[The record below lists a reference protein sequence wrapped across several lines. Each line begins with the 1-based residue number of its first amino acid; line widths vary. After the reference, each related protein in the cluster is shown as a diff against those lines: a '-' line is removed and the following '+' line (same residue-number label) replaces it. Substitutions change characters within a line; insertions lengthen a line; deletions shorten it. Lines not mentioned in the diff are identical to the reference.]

1 MTATTLPKKVLVTG
15 AYGLIGNLVYARL
28 AAQPAAYQV
37 FGLVKSREPSPR
49 AAALD
54 LTTIPAEKLHVADVS
69 DFAAV
74 AQALAGMEAV
84 VHLAADPDGRA
95 GWDSVLANNII
106 GAHNVFEAARQAGV
120 RRVIYASTN
129 QVVFGYGAEEANRPL
144 LAGRFDQVNAAAYR
158 PIDHTRP
165 ARPLSDYACSK
176 VFGEALAHM
185 YAYQYGL
192 SCLCL
197 RIGWVVADDRLPS
210 ARARSLW
217 CSQRDIVQ
225 LVERCLNAPDSLR
238 FDVFFGQS
246 DNRYNLVDI
255 QHARDVLG
263 YAPQDRAEDRLAD
276 LPPPAPV
283 P

>member
-1 MTATTLPKKVLVTG
+1 MPEPASRKTILVTG
-15 AYGLIGNLVYARL
+15 AYGLIGNRVYARL
-28 AAQPAAYQV
+28 AAQPEQYDVYA
-37 FGLVKSREPSPR
+37 LVKSVEPSAR
-49 AAALD
+49 
-54 LTTIPAEKLHVADVS
+54 TGSIQIVEIPPGRLRLADVS

-74 AQALAGMEAV
+74 QRAVAGMAMV

-95 GWDSVLANNII
+95 GWDSILANNIV

-120 RRVIYASTN
+120 KRVIYASTN
-129 QVVFGYGAEEANRPL
+129 QVVFGYGDDSYKSL
-144 LAGRFDQVNAAAYR
+144 LAGRFDEVAPEGFR

-165 ARPLSDYACSK
+165 TRPLSDYACSK

-185 YAYQYGL
+185 YAYTHGL
-192 SCLCL
+192 SCICL
-197 RIGWVVADDRLPS
+197 RIGWVVSDDRVPS

-246 DNRYNLVDI
+246 DNRYNFVDI
-255 QHARDVLG
+255 EHAREVVG
-263 YAPQDRAEDRLAD
+263 YVPQDRAEDRLA
-276 LPPPAPV
+276 
-283 P
+283 